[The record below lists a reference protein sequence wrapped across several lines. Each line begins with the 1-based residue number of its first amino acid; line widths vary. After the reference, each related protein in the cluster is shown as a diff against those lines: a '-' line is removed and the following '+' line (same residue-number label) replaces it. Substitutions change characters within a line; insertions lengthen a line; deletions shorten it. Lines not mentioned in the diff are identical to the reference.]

1 MFDRY
6 HVSASIDNKTHIALH
21 LPLCLGQIVTVTAHF
36 MAVNFTLIG
45 Y

>member
-6 HVSASIDNKTHIALH
+6 HVSASANKKSHIGLH